1 MPGTRPGMTESGEVY
16 RLGKRALL
24 AYFAATLRIGE

>member
-1 MPGTRPGMTESGEVY
+1 MTESGEVY

>member
-1 MPGTRPGMTESGEVY
+1 MTESGEVY

-24 AYFAATLRIGE
+24 AYFPLPQGTEE